1 MNPVDQALSDIFG
14 IAQAHANAVRAATH
28 ADRQYI
34 QAATDR
40 IAELERENS
49 KLRARLVFTEKLYA
63 EIVPENPVAW
73 IDREHFD
80 TTQDVFHTAVVRFL
94 ELNPE
99 KFEELLA
106 HMHKAYVE
114 SENTEAQITA
124 KGEF

>member
-1 MNPVDQALSDIFG
+1 MNDYRIDQ
-14 IAQAHANAVRAATH
+14 
-28 ADRQYI
+28 
-34 QAATDR
+34 
-40 IAELERENS
+40 LEYENS
-49 KLRARLVFTEKLYA
+49 KLRSRLAFIEKMYH
-63 EIVPENPVAW
+63 EIVPKNPIAW

>member
-1 MNPVDQALSDIFG
+1 MNN
-14 IAQAHANAVRAATH
+14 AQQVVASVLH

-40 IAELERENS
+40 IAELECENS
-49 KLRARLVFTEKLYA
+49 KLRSRLAFTEKMYH

-80 TTQDVFHTAVVRFL
+80 TTQDVFHTAVLRFL
-94 ELNPE
+94 EE
-99 KFEELLA
+99 FSEEFDSELA
-106 HMHKAYVE
+106 KQHKAYVE
-114 SENTEAQITA
+114 SENNEAQIAA